1 VNAAPRGLAAAPDGL
16 DDRRALAFL
25 AELSQALALSIDLN
39 KTLAMALGRIAQFMQ
54 AEAASMFLVDP
65 ASGLIECRQ
74 CVGPVNITGL
84 KVQSGQGIVGRAV
97 AENTTQIVRDAQTDS
112 RVNVRVDAETGF
124 ITRSIICVPL
134 TTAEGPIGA
143 IEVINRVGGGLFEP
157 ADAELLRTIAAP
169 AALAVNNAR
178 LVESLVEQQRIRR
191 ELDLARRVQKSLL
204 PKRRR
209 DKFPL
214 IGINLP
220 AHEISGDFYDYFDL
234 PDGRIA
240 FVIGDISGKG
250 LDAAFLMVRVA
261 SLLRWVGKEGTTPAR
276 WLERANAELCQT
288 LREGRFVCALVGQY
302 DRVARSVVFA
312 SAGFPPALL
321 QDDGGFREYPADG
334 PPLGVLPD
342 VGYGEQRVE
351 LGRSALYFF
360 SDGATDAR
368 RADASRIDSTGLREL
383 IVRHLSLAPEPRLR
397 ALIGDLKQLDLVD
410 DTTILLLQEPR
421 GANAQTLLDLQF
433 PAHAAQMRSVR
444 ARLRETLDEQAVGPE
459 MRDQLVLAVD
469 EACTNIIR
477 HAYCQAI
484 DCGGTDETISLLL
497 TRERDMLVFELRDE
511 APPVD
516 PGKITARDLGECRPG
531 GLGVPFIR
539 TLMDEWELQPGPGGN
554 GNILRMRKRLQAS
567 GTGDTE

>member
-1 VNAAPRGLAAAPDGL
+1 VNAAPRGLAASRDGL

-39 KTLAMALGRIAQFMQ
+39 KTLEMALGRIAEFMQ

-65 ASGLIECRQ
+65 ATGLIECRQ
-74 CVGPVNITGL
+74 CVGPVNISGL
-84 KVQSGQGIVGRAV
+84 KLQFGQGIVGRAV

-124 ITRSIICVPL
+124 VTRSIICVPL

-143 IEVINRVGGGLFEP
+143 IEVINRRGGSLFEP
-157 ADAELLRTIAAP
+157 GDAELLRTIAAP

-178 LVESLVEQQRIRR
+178 LVDSLVEQQRIRR

-220 AHEISGDFYDYFDL
+220 AHEISGDFYDFFDL

-261 SLLRWVGKEGTTPAR
+261 SLLRWLGKEGTPPAR
-276 WLERANAELCQT
+276 WLERSNIELCQT
-288 LREGRFVCALVGQY
+288 MREGRFVCALVGQY
-302 DRVARSVVFA
+302 DRSDGSVVFA

-321 QDDGGFREYPADG
+321 QDDEGFREFQADG
-334 PPLGVLPD
+334 PPLGIVPD
-342 VGYGEQRVE
+342 AAYGEQRVA
-351 LGRSALYFF
+351 LGKSALYLF

-368 RADASRIDSTGLREL
+368 NADRLRIGSAGLREL
-383 IVRHLSLAPEPRLR
+383 IVRHIPLAPEPRLR
-397 ALIGDLKQLDLVD
+397 ALIHDLKRLDLVD
-410 DTTILLLQEPR
+410 DTTILLLQEPH
-421 GANAQTLLDLQF
+421 GQTAQVLLELQF
-433 PAHAAQMRSVR
+433 PAQAVQMRKV
-444 ARLRETLDEQAVGPE
+444 LDEQAVAPE
-459 MRDQLVLAVD
+459 LRDQLVLAVD

-477 HAYCQAI
+477 HAYCGCI
-484 DCGGTDETISLLL
+484 DDTISLLL
-497 TRERDMLVFELRDE
+497 KRERDMLVFELRDD

-516 PGKITARDLGECRPG
+516 PGKITARDLGDCRPG

-539 TLMDEWELQPGPGGN
+539 KLMDDWQLEPGPGGK
-554 GNILRMRKRLQAS
+554 GNILRMRKRLRAS
-567 GTGDTE
+567 GIGDAE

>member
-1 VNAAPRGLAAAPDGL
+1 MNAAPRGLAAAPDGL

-421 GANAQTLLDLQF
+421 GANAQILLDLQF

-484 DCGGTDETISLLL
+484 DCAGTDETISLLL

>member
-1 VNAAPRGLAAAPDGL
+1 MNAAPRGLAAAQDGL

-39 KTLAMALGRIAQFMQ
+39 KTLAMALGRIAEFMQ

-74 CVGPVNITGL
+74 CVGPVNIAGL
-84 KVQSGQGIVGRAV
+84 KVQLGQGIVGRAV

-134 TTAEGPIGA
+134 STAEGPIGA

-157 ADAELLRTIAAP
+157 GDAELLRTIAAP

-234 PDGRIA
+234 ADGRIA

-261 SLLRWVGKEGTTPAR
+261 SLLRWLGKEGATPAR
-276 WLERANAELCQT
+276 WLERANTELCQT

-321 QDDGGFREYPADG
+321 QDEDGFREYPADG
-334 PPLGVLPD
+334 PPLGVMPD
-342 VGYGEQRVE
+342 VGYGEQRVD

-383 IVRHLSLAPEPRLR
+383 IVRHLTLAPEPRLR

-410 DTTILLLQEPR
+410 DTTILLLQEPH
-421 GANAQTLLDLQF
+421 GANAQILLELQF

-444 ARLRETLDEQAVGPE
+444 ARLRETLDEQAVSPE

-477 HAYCQAI
+477 HAYCGAI
-484 DCGGTDETISLLL
+484 DCDGTDDTISLLL

-516 PGKITARDLGECRPG
+516 PDKITARDLGECQPG

-539 TLMDEWELQPGPGGN
+539 TLMDDWELQPAPGGN

>member
-1 VNAAPRGLAAAPDGL
+1 VNAAPRGLAAATDGL

-39 KTLAMALGRIAQFMQ
+39 KTLAMALGRIAEFMQ
-54 AEAASMFLVDP
+54 AEAASMFLVNP
-65 ASGLIECRQ
+65 VSGLIECRQ

-84 KVQSGQGIVGRAV
+84 KLQSGQGIVGRAV

-157 ADAELLRTIAAP
+157 GDAELLSTIAAP

-250 LDAAFLMVRVA
+250 LDAAFLMVRTA
-261 SLLRWVGKEGTTPAR
+261 SLLRWVGKEGTTPGR
-276 WLERANAELCQT
+276 WLERANTELCQT

-302 DRVARSVVFA
+302 DRIARTVVFA

-321 QDDGGFREYPADG
+321 QDDDGFRDYPADG
-334 PPLGVLPD
+334 PPLGVVPD

-351 LGRSALYFF
+351 LGRSALYLF

-368 RADASRIDSTGLREL
+368 RADQSRLDSTGLREL
-383 IVRHLSLAPEPRLR
+383 IVRHLALAPEPRLR

-421 GANAQTLLDLQF
+421 GTDAQTLLELQF
-433 PAHAAQMRSVR
+433 PAHPAQMRSVR
-444 ARLRETLDEQAVGPE
+444 ARLRETLDGQSVSPE

-477 HAYCQAI
+477 HAYCGAI
-484 DCGGTDETISLLL
+484 DCDGTDDTISLLL

-516 PGKITARDLGECRPG
+516 PGKITARDLGECQPG

-539 TLMDEWELQPGPGGN
+539 TLMDDWELQPGPGGN
-554 GNILRMRKRLQAS
+554 GNILRMRKRLQAT

>member
-1 VNAAPRGLAAAPDGL
+1 MNAAPRGLAASRDGL

-39 KTLAMALGRIAQFMQ
+39 KTLEMALGRIAEFMQ

-65 ASGLIECRQ
+65 ATGLIECRQ
-74 CVGPVNITGL
+74 CVGPVNISGL
-84 KVQSGQGIVGRAV
+84 KLQFGQGIVGRAV

-124 ITRSIICVPL
+124 VTRSIICVPL

-143 IEVINRVGGGLFEP
+143 IEVINRRGGSLFEP
-157 ADAELLRTIAAP
+157 GDAELLRTIAAP

-178 LVESLVEQQRIRR
+178 LVDSLVEQQRIRR

-220 AHEISGDFYDYFDL
+220 AHEISGDFYDFFDL

-261 SLLRWVGKEGTTPAR
+261 SLLRWLGKEGTPPAR
-276 WLERANAELCQT
+276 WLERSNIELCQT
-288 LREGRFVCALVGQY
+288 MREGRFVCALVGQY
-302 DRVARSVVFA
+302 DRSDGSVVFA

-321 QDDGGFREYPADG
+321 QDDEGFREFQADG
-334 PPLGVLPD
+334 PPLGIVPD
-342 VGYGEQRVE
+342 AAYGEQRVA
-351 LGRSALYFF
+351 LGKSALYLF

-368 RADASRIDSTGLREL
+368 NADRLRIGSAGLREL
-383 IVRHLSLAPEPRLR
+383 IVRHIPLAPEPRLR
-397 ALIGDLKQLDLVD
+397 ALIHDLKRLDLVD
-410 DTTILLLQEPR
+410 DTTILLLQEPH
-421 GANAQTLLDLQF
+421 GQTAQLLLELQF
-433 PAHAAQMRSVR
+433 PAQAVQMRNVR
-444 ARLRETLDEQAVGPE
+444 GRLREVLDEQAVAPE
-459 MRDQLVLAVD
+459 LRDQLVLAVD

-477 HAYCQAI
+477 HAYCGCI
-484 DCGGTDETISLLL
+484 DDTISLLL
-497 TRERDMLVFELRDE
+497 KRERDMLVFELRDD

-516 PGKITARDLGECRPG
+516 PGKITARDLGDCRPG

-539 TLMDEWELQPGPGGN
+539 KLMDDWQLEPGPGGK
-554 GNILRMRKRLQAS
+554 GNILRMRKRLRAS
-567 GTGDTE
+567 GIGDAE